1 MAEAIDRRL
10 RSYLSVIVKK
20 VTHSL
25 GISLFERVQS
35 MSRQNCS
42 HQPGKIS

>member
-1 MAEAIDRRL
+1 MADDFDRRF

-25 GISLFERVQS
+25 GISSFERVQS
-35 MSRQNCS
+35 MGRQNCS
-42 HQPGKIS
+42 HQPGEIS